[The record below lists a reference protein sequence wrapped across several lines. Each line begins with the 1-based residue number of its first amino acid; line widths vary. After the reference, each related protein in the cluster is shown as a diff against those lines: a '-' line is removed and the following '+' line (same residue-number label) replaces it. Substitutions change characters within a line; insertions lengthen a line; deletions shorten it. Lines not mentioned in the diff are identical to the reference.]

1 MTLLTVV
8 ACVGDRTPAPSAPA
22 GPPSQ
27 AAAPTGTGAPAT
39 GVAIAGSPAA
49 GAADATSV
57 DQRAQDLMWA
67 LWLPPSS
74 GGDFFDAVN
83 VSAVRSA
90 GDLGYPGLVP
100 PLVEVS
106 RFAFTEQGTVAIA
119 EALRKLTGEDLG
131 SDFEPWYSWLGRRP
145 QHPVLPD
152 YARWKGLMLARVDNR
167 FTEFFYRG
175 VPARVPLSGAV
186 WGGVSVDGIPP
197 LNDPLFV
204 GATEADYLLDDDV
217 VLGVELNG
225 DVRAY
230 PHRILAWHEMS
241 NDVVGGRPVTLVY

>member
-1 MTLLTVV
+1 
-8 ACVGDRTPAPSAPA
+8 
-22 GPPSQ
+22 
-27 AAAPTGTGAPAT
+27 
-39 GVAIAGSPAA
+39 
-49 GAADATSV
+49 
-57 DQRAQDLMWA
+57 MWA

-83 VSAVRSA
+83 VSAVRAA
-90 GDLGYPGLVP
+90 GDLGHPGLVP

-106 RFAFTEQGTVAIA
+106 RFAFTEQGTTAVA

-131 SDFEPWYSWLGRRP
+131 SDFDSWHSWLGRHP

-152 YARWKGLMLARVDNR
+152 YDRWKGLMLARVDNR
-167 FTEFFYRG
+167 FTEFFYRD

-186 WGGVSVDGIPP
+186 WGGVLVDGIPP

-204 GATEADYLLDDDV
+204 NAAEADYLLDDDV
-217 VLGVELNG
+217 VLGFELNG

-241 NDVVGGRPVTLVY
+241 NDVVGGRPVILVY